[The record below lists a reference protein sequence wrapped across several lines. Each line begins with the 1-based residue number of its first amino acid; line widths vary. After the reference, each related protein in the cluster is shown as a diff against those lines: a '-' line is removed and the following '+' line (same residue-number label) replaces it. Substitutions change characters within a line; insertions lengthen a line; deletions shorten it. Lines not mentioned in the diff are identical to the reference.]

1 MFVLLVLLS
10 PLAAYYI
17 RDNVERCSSEISYTG
32 AADLRLALK
41 EEVF

>member
-32 AADLRLALK
+32 AADLRLALNVK
-41 EEVF
+41 VI